1 MSTDPLKNI
10 PLRLCRKFLLS
21 QGCKHTRT
29 KGGHEH
35 WTKSDLLRPISLQT
49 HIDPVPARIMKQV
62 LNSLG
67 IDKKDFQKILKT
79 L

>member
-1 MSTDPLKNI
+1 MATDPLKNI
-10 PLRLCRKFLLS
+10 PLRIFRKFLLN
-21 QGCKHTRT
+21 QGCKHIRT

-35 WTKSDLLRPISLQT
+35 WTRFDLLRPISLQT
-49 HIDPVPARIMKQV
+49 HIDPPPRIIKQV

-67 IDKKDFQKILKT
+67 IDKKEFQKILKT